1 MSSGGITIN
10 KKYTNPIS
18 AAGDGYVFEHS
29 VQAFFVI
36 QMITGGLVP
45 RMDNCEVTRMVL
57 QAERYGRKTDDC
69 EVTLKDKLADTRKT
83 LLVQVKRNIRL
94 SGGEFAKTIEDAWN
108 DFNSRNFD
116 STHDRIMLVTGSL
129 DRNGIGLK
137 NILTHIQSSYQSAD
151 QFWENYD
158 NKVLGRGKSEREGL
172 KRLREK
178 LILANDSVAL
188 DREAEFE
195 FLKSFFII
203 KSDMYENLF
212 EDGDIN
218 IALIHSILAQ
228 KKWKNNVSPKVVW
241 ERLCHY
247 IATRNKD

>member
-57 QAERYGRKTDDC
+57 QAERYGRNTDDC

-116 STHDRIMLVTGSL
+116 STHDRIMLITGGL

-137 NILTHIQSSYQSAD
+137 NVLTHI
-151 QFWENYD
+151 
-158 NKVLGRGKSEREGL
+158 
-172 KRLREK
+172 
-178 LILANDSVAL
+178 
-188 DREAEFE
+188 
-195 FLKSFFII
+195 
-203 KSDMYENLF
+203 
-212 EDGDIN
+212 
-218 IALIHSILAQ
+218 
-228 KKWKNNVSPKVVW
+228 
-241 ERLCHY
+241 
-247 IATRNKD
+247 

>member
-1 MSSGGITIN
+1 MSSGDSAIPKGC
-10 KKYTNPIS
+10 TNPIS
-18 AAGDGYVFEHS
+18 ASGDGYVFEHS

-45 RMDNCEVTRMVL
+45 RMDNCEVTRIVF

-69 EVTLKDKLADTRKT
+69 EVTLKDLNNPRREKT
-83 LLVQVKRNIRL
+83 LLVQVKRKVRL
-94 SGGEFAKTIEDAWN
+94 SNGEFTKTIKDAWN
-108 DFNSRNFD
+108 DFNSQSFNRN
-116 STHDRIMLVTGSL
+116 SDRIMLVTGELEKS
-129 DRNGIGLK
+129 GIGLK

-158 NKVLGRGKSEREGL
+158 NNVLGRNKDELNGL
-172 KRLREK
+172 RYLREK
-178 LILANDSVAL
+178 LTLANNNIAL
-188 DREAEFE
+188 DREVEFE

-203 KSDMYENLF
+203 KSDMHENLF

-218 IALIHSILAQ
+218 VALIHSILAQ
-228 KKWKNNVSPKVVW
+228 KKWKDNVSPKVVW

-247 IATRNKD
+247 RAIKR